1 MLATLLVV
9 CLVYDS
15 PAVHPRVGAEEKQF
29 LLSFQLQSQSKVI
42 LMLILKDICYMKN
55 HFLFLLFRFVILFKT
70 EAKSYSVG

>member
-1 MLATLLVV
+1 MLATLLVM

-42 LMLILKDICYMKN
+42 LITSCLIIKRIDADIKGY
-55 HFLFLLFRFVILFKT
+55 LLH
-70 EAKSYSVG
+70 EKSFSFFTISICI